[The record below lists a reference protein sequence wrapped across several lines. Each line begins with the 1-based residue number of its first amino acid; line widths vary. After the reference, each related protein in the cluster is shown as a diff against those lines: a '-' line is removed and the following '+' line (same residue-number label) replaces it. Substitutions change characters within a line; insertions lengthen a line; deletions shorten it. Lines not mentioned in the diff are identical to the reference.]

1 MLIDWFTVVA
11 QMINFLL
18 LLWLLNR
25 FLYRPLISAMD
36 KREKLLAENW
46 ETAAQAKAEAEAARQ
61 LFTEKGKTIELK
73 KQALLKTAQ
82 EEAEQE
88 KQQLLVLARSQVEK
102 QQTEWE
108 SSLGKEQK
116 QMQERLQQEIQ
127 QEVLALAEQFLLAFA
142 DVRLEEEMLAAF
154 LRRWRQEVAE
164 GTFPLANLQG
174 NTPAVVIVRSAFV
187 LSVSSRRQLEEAF
200 REIGLQ
206 EPQVSFEYC
215 EKLGCGLE
223 VLVNE
228 QKLSWSLDSYLTSLR
243 QETAKLL
250 AATGREEAQGG
261 GE

>member
-25 FLYRPLISAMD
+25 FLYRPIISTMD

-46 ETAAQAKAEAEAARQ
+46 ETASKAKAEAEAARQ
-61 LFTEKGKTIELK
+61 LFTEKGKTIELQ
-73 KQALLKTAQ
+73 KQALLKAAQ

-88 KQQLLVLARSQVEK
+88 KQQLLALARNQVEK

-116 QMQERLQQEIQ
+116 QMQERLQEEIQ
-127 QEVLALAEQFLLAFA
+127 QEVLSLTEQFLLTFA
-142 DVRLEEEMLAAF
+142 DSRLEEEMLAAF
-154 LRRWRQEVAE
+154 LRRWRREAAA
-164 GTFPLANLQG
+164 GTFSLAKLQG
-174 NTPAVVIVRSAFV
+174 NAPAVVIVRSALE
-187 LSVSSRRQLEEAF
+187 LSASSRRQLEEAF
-200 REIGLQ
+200 RETGLQ
-206 EPQVSFEYC
+206 EPQVSFECC

-228 QKLSWSLDSYLTSLR
+228 QKISWNLESYLTSLR

-250 AATGREEAQGG
+250 SAKGREEARG
-261 GE
+261 GEK

>member
-25 FLYRPLISAMD
+25 FLYRPIISAMD

-46 ETAAQAKAEAEAARQ
+46 EAASTAKTEAEAARQ
-61 LFTEKGKTIELK
+61 LFVEKGKTIELH

-88 KQQLLVLARSQVEK
+88 KQQLLALARSQVEK

-108 SSLGKEQK
+108 RSLEKEQR
-116 QMQERLQQEIQ
+116 QMQERLQEEIQ
-127 QEVLALAEQFLLAFA
+127 QEVFALAEQFLLAFA
-142 DVRLEEEMLAAF
+142 DAHLEEEMLAAF
-154 LRRWRQEVAE
+154 LRRWRQKTAD
-164 GTFPLANLQG
+164 GTFSLAKLQEKA
-174 NTPAVVIVRSAFV
+174 PAVVIVRSAFA
-187 LSVSSRRQLEEAF
+187 LSEPSRRQLEAAFLEA
-200 REIGLQ
+200 GLQ
-206 EPQVSFEYC
+206 EPQVSFESC

-223 VLVNE
+223 VIVNE
-228 QKLSWSLDSYLTSLR
+228 QKLSWSLDGYLTSLR
-243 QETAKLL
+243 QEATKLL
-250 AATGREEAQGG
+250 ATTGREEAHGG